1 MANNNIFLSNLRSLF
16 NIELAKRL
24 FSVII
29 FVPIFI
35 YSLYQGGFLFFTLF
49 TFFYI
54 MILSELVNIFSLSN
68 FKIGV
73 GIYLLIASY
82 TTVLIPFYYFSL
94 DNNFLIFIYVLF
106 SLWIFDTFSYIGGN
120 LFRGKKIFPKLS
132 KGKTY
137 SGAIT
142 GIIFISLYN
151 LFFSYYLYDKI
162 FFIFFVLGLIISTFS
177 FIGDAIVSFIKRR
190 SDLKDTGNL
199 FIGHGG
205 FLDRMDSFICVFFF
219 FIVLDM
225 HTLIPYA

>member
-1 MANNNIFLSNLRSLF
+1 MANNIIVSNLRSLF

-35 YSLYQGGFLFFTLF
+35 YSLHQGGFLFFILF
-49 TFFYI
+49 IFFYI
-54 MILSELVNIFSLSN
+54 MILSEMANILSLSN

-73 GIYLLIASY
+73 GIYILIATY

-94 DNNFLIFIYVLF
+94 DNNFLIFIYILF